1 MLEKPCIKIID
12 FDTFVFFTTESKSIT
27 FNTGLFLEDL
37 FSLRRKSQIWIIVFP
52 EGVYFT
58 LWRFQEFCNV
68 KIRLGFLPG
77 LFHQF

>member
-52 EGVYFT
+52 EGCALAVEEKTVRIFT
-58 LWRFQEFCNV
+58 MYL
-68 KIRLGFLPG
+68 LLS
-77 LFHQF
+77 HYTA